1 MDSEDPKQDESQRPA
16 RVLKVGFLVFCV
28 VVAAMLI
35 AVLLVGE
42 QGNLPFDYEGF
53 D

>member
-1 MDSEDPKQDESQRPA
+1 
-16 RVLKVGFLVFCV
+16 
-28 VVAAMLI
+28 VVAAMLV

>member
-1 MDSEDPKQDESQRPA
+1 METEDPKRDEPPKA
-16 RVLKVGFLVFCV
+16 AGMFKIGFLVFCA
-28 VVAAMLI
+28 VVAAMLL